1 MKVHNIIQSIQSNIV
16 YKKELNNRVKSDNS
30 VPNDTVSISSKARDL
45 QKANQVS
52 QKSDAGETQNVGQDR
67 LSEVRKRIEDG
78 YYSSPN
84 VLSDIADKLLKYFN
98 L

>member
-1 MKVHNIIQSIQSNIV
+1 MKVQNIIQSIQSNIV
-16 YKKELNNRVKSDNS
+16 YKKELNNKVKSDNS

-45 QKANQVS
+45 QKASQLS
-52 QKSDAGETQNVGQDR
+52 QKSGVGETQNASQDK
-67 LSEVRKRIEDG
+67 LAEVRKRIEDG